1 MIAWPCHYDF
11 FVRSARSPTFLWSFK
26 PDNSSIWPQWSGE
39 QQFDSQSR
47 IPHRERRRSSNNQCK
62 HRTSGSTQF
71 YKQSQG
77 PRLSSETQPDSYPPH
92 RCSHILCCDILFYG
106 IQLGR
111 LRWCGVSNFLFY
123 IYWSTNKF
131 PPFAKDGATN
141 KL

>member
-26 PDNSSIWPQWSGE
+26 SDNSSIWPQWSGE
-39 QQFDSQSR
+39 QQFGSQSR

-62 HRTSGSTQF
+62 HRTSSSTQF

-92 RCSHILCCDILFYG
+92 RCSHATYSSMIFSWVACVDEVCLIFSF
-106 IQLGR
+106 I
-111 LRWCGVSNFLFY
+111 Y
-123 IYWSTNKF
+123 IEVQISFRHLQKTAPLINYS
-131 PPFAKDGATN
+131 
-141 KL
+141 